1 MHRYIW
7 TKGDCDHHSN
17 YDGGGDD
24 ENYCDKRLQPHKY
37 VQEKVHRTATTP
49 MGQAQ

>member
-1 MHRYIW
+1 MHGCIW

-24 ENYCDKRLQPHKY
+24 ENYCDKK
-37 VQEKVHRTATTP
+37 ATS
-49 MGQAQ
+49 GQSGMSAGENLDQTDWKM